1 MAGARRTPRRH
12 IGLALAGGGPAG
24 AVYEIGALY
33 ALEECLDGIDFADLS
48 IYVGVSAGAFLAAAL
63 ANGVT
68 PSELARTVVRSGGA
82 DSPFSPGTFFKPSL
96 RGWARRGARLPKLFA
111 TALGRVAV
119 HPGDPS
125 VRESLSRL
133 AGGLPVAIFENEPI
147 RRYLAR
153 MLSQPGGGRT
163 DDFRQ
168 LKRKLVVVATDLGS
182 GRAIRFGEPGFDH
195 VPISRA
201 VQASSAFPGLYPP
214 VTIDG
219 RQCVDGVLLKTL
231 HASVALD
238 DGAKL
243 VFCVNPLVPADITT
257 GIATGAL
264 RPDALTA
271 GGLVTVLSQTLRTM
285 IHSRLEV
292 GMAGYGA
299 RYPDSDVV
307 LFEPHPDDY
316 GMFFTNIFSFSARG
330 AVCELAY
337 QSTRRTLRQRRA
349 ELEPVLARH
358 GIALRADVLD
368 DQTRTMSTEG
378 APLAPPADTSATGAT
393 RTLRSTLARLADS
406 LRQG

>member
-1 MAGARRTPRRH
+1 MADGRRTPRRR

-33 ALEECLDGIDFADLS
+33 ALEECLQGIDFADLS
-48 IYVGVSAGAFLAAAL
+48 IYVGVSAGAFIAAAL

-68 PSELARTVVRSGGA
+68 PSELARTVVHSEGG
-82 DSPFSPGTFFKPSL
+82 DSPFSPSTFFKPAL
-96 RGWARRGARLPKLFA
+96 RGWARRGARLPRLFA
-111 TALGRVAV
+111 SALSRVAA
-119 HPGDPS
+119 HPGDPT

-133 AGGLPVAIFENEPI
+133 AGGLPVALFENEPI
-147 RRYLAR
+147 REYLAR
-153 MLSQPGGGRT
+153 MLAMAGRT

-182 GRAIRFGEPGFDH
+182 GRAIRFGERGFDE

-214 VTIDG
+214 VMIDG

-238 DGAKL
+238 DGAGL

-264 RPDALTA
+264 RRDALTA
-271 GGLVTVLSQTLRTM
+271 GGLVTVLGQTLRTL

-292 GMAGYGA
+292 GMSAYGA
-299 RYPDSDVV
+299 RYPDSDVL

-337 QSTRRTLRQRRA
+337 QSTRRTLRHRRA

-358 GIALRADVLD
+358 GITFRPGILEDE
-368 DQTRTMSTEG
+368 TRTMR
-378 APLAPPADTSATGAT
+378 AAAPPAPGAGTRAT

>member
-1 MAGARRTPRRH
+1 MAGARRTPRRP

-33 ALEECLDGIDFADLS
+33 ALEECLEGIDFADLS

-63 ANGVT
+63 ANGVA
-68 PSELARTVVRSGGA
+68 PSELARTVVRSEGA
-82 DSPFSPGTFFKPSL
+82 DSPFSPSTFFKPAL
-96 RGWARRGARLPKLFA
+96 RGWARQGARLPRLFA
-111 TALGRVAV
+111 TALSRVAV
-119 HPGDPS
+119 RPGDPS

-153 MLSQPGGGRT
+153 MLTLPGRT

-168 LKRKLVVVATDLGS
+168 LKRKLVVVSTDLGS

-238 DGAKL
+238 DGAGL
-243 VFCVNPLVPADITT
+243 VLCVNPLVPADITT

-264 RPDALTA
+264 RPDALTS

-292 GMAGYGA
+292 GMAAYGA

-337 QSTRRTLRQRRA
+337 QSTRRTLRLRQA

-358 GIALRADVLD
+358 GITLRADVLND
-368 DQTRTMSTEG
+368 AKRTMSTEG
-378 APLAPPADTSATGAT
+378 APLAPPAEGGATGAT
-393 RTLRSTLARLADS
+393 RRLRTTLARLADS

>member
-33 ALEECLDGIDFADLS
+33 ALEECLEGLDFADLS
-48 IYVGVSAGAFLAAAL
+48 IYVGVSAGAFLTAAL
-63 ANGVT
+63 ANGIK
-68 PSELARTVVRSGGA
+68 PSELARTVVRSEGA
-82 DSPFSPGTFFKPSL
+82 ESPFSPGTFFKPAL
-96 RGWARRGARLPKLFA
+96 RGWARQGARLPKLFA
-111 TALGRVAV
+111 TALSRVAV

-153 MLSQPGGGRT
+153 MLSQPGRT

-219 RQCVDGVLLKTL
+219 RPCVDGVLLKTL
-231 HASVALD
+231 HASVALE
-238 DGAKL
+238 DGAGL
-243 VFCVNPLVPADITT
+243 VLCVNPLVPADITT

-271 GGLVTVLSQTLRTM
+271 GGLVTVLSQTVRTM

-292 GMAGYGA
+292 GMAAYGT

-349 ELEPVLARH
+349 EIETALARH
-358 GIALRADVLD
+358 GITLRGDVLD
-368 DQTRTMSTEG
+368 DTTRTMSTEG
-378 APLAPPADTSATGAT
+378 APLATGSGAGGAAGAT
-393 RTLRSTLARLADS
+393 RTLRNTLARLADS

>member
-1 MAGARRTPRRH
+1 MAGGRRPPRRR

-33 ALEECLDGIDFADLS
+33 ALEECLEGVDFTDLS
-48 IYVGVSAGAFLAAAL
+48 IYVGVSAGAFIAAAL

-68 PSELARTVVRSGGA
+68 PSELARTVVHAAGG
-82 DSPFSPGTFFKPSL
+82 DSPFAPGTFFKPAL
-96 RGWARRGARLPKLFA
+96 RGWARQGARLPRLFA
-111 TALGRVAV
+111 TALTRVAAR
-119 HPGDPS
+119 PGDPS

-147 RRYLAR
+147 REYLAR
-153 MLSQPGGGRT
+153 MLSQAGRT
-163 DDFRQ
+163 DDFRE
-168 LKRKLVVVATDLGS
+168 LKHKLVVVATDLGS
-182 GRAIRFGEPGFDH
+182 GRAIRFGERGFDH

-238 DGAKL
+238 DGANL
-243 VFCVNPLVPADITT
+243 VLCVNPLVPADITT

-264 RPDALTA
+264 RPDALTS

-292 GMAGYGA
+292 GMAAYGA
-299 RYPDSDVV
+299 RYPNADVL

-337 QSTRRTLRQRRA
+337 QSTRRTLRSRRA
-349 ELEPVLARH
+349 ELEPALARY
-358 GIALRADVLD
+358 GITLRADVLLD
-368 DQTRTMSTEG
+368 EARTMSTEG
-378 APLAPPADTSATGAT
+378 APLAPSAGSAAGAT
-393 RTLRSTLARLADS
+393 RTLRRTLARLAHS